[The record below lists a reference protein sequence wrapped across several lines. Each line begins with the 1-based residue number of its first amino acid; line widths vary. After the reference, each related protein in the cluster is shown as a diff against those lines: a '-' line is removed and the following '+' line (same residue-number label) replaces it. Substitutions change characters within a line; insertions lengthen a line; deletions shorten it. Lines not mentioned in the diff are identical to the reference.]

1 MRAWITEGCWSI
13 PDKVAGT
20 RIYSQ
25 ADSVVVTMEHHDDD
39 EGIQM
44 ATMLFNGLRWEV
56 GYWDTAEG
64 EEQIK
69 YEYLDS
75 YEEAMDFLTMR
86 LVLARM
92 L

>member
-1 MRAWITEGCWSI
+1 M
-13 PDKVAGT
+13 
-20 RIYSQ
+20 
-25 ADSVVVTMEHHDDD
+25 MEHQDDYA
-39 EGIQM
+39 GIQM

-92 L
+92 I